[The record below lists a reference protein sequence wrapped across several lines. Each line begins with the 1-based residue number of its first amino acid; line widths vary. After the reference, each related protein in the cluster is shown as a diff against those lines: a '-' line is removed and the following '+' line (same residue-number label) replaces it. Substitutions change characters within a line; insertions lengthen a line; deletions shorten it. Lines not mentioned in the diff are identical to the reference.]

1 MPIVNGML
9 ILDYPNRLT
18 DKVLTDEQKK
28 LIDKQSAWMIDLVRK
43 NDIKLVGVNGK
54 III

>member
-1 MPIVNGML
+1 MI

-28 LIDKQSAWMIDLVRK
+28 LIDEQSAWMINFVK
-43 NDIKLVGVNGK
+43 ENNIQLVGENGK
-54 III
+54 VII